1 MTDTQFRT
9 ATLADVLAL
18 RALVER
24 AYRGDSARFGW
35 THEAD
40 LLDDERTSNADLARA
55 VADPGARVIL
65 AERDG
70 ALIGTV
76 TVSDQGMDRD
86 GPARAYLG
94 MLCVDPA
101 LQAGGL
107 GRALIAQAEAVAR
120 DTFGARIM
128 EMTVIDRR
136 AELIAWYQRCGY
148 TLSGETRAFPV
159 PGDHPF
165 AMVVLERVLT

>member
-1 MTDTQFRT
+1 MSEIRFRT
-9 ATLADVLAL
+9 ATLADVIAL

-24 AYRGDSARFGW
+24 AYRGESAKFGW

-40 LLDDERTSNADLARA
+40 LLKDERTSNADLARTI
-55 VADPGARVIL
+55 ADPGSRVIL
-65 AERDG
+65 AEAGG

-76 TVSDQGMDRD
+76 TVSDQGITDQEE
-86 GPARAYLG
+86 ARAYLG

-101 LQAGGL
+101 LQAAGL
-107 GRALIAQAEAVAR
+107 GRALIAQAEAIAR
-120 DTFGARIM
+120 DTFGAQSM
-128 EMTVIDRR
+128 EMTVIDKR

-148 TLSGETRAFPV
+148 VLSAQTRPFPL

-165 AMVVLERVLT
+165 AMVVLERVLA